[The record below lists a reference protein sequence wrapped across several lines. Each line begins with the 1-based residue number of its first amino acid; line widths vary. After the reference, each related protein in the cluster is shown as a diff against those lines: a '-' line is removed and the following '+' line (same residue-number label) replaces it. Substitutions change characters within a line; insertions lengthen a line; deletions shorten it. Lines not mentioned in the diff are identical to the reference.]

1 MMSINHLKLSK
12 KIVVLTVFFLI
23 STGLRAGSFDD
34 FFAAARTD
42 NEPAMVNLAFRGF
55 DLNTRDDTGESGLLV
70 ALRQGSLKVA
80 DFLLQQNAVDVE
92 ARNKAGESPL
102 MMAALKGQLPQARRL
117 IERRAEVNKPGW
129 TPLHY
134 AASNPGETSADMV
147 RLLLEHFA
155 YIDAESPN
163 KTTPLM
169 MAARYGADAVVELL
183 LKEGAD
189 PLLRNEQGLSA
200 IDFARQIGRARS
212 VEFIARHI
220 RAKQPSGKW

>member
-1 MMSINHLKLSK
+1 MLKIHFGICK
-12 KIVVLTVFFLI
+12 KSLVLIACVLL

-34 FFAAARTD
+34 FFGAARTD
-42 NEPAMVNLAFRGF
+42 NESTVVNLAFRGF
-55 DLNTRDDTGESGLLV
+55 DLNTRDAAGESALLV

-102 MMAALKGQLPQARRL
+102 MMAALKGLLPQARRL

-134 AASNPGETSADMV
+134 AASNPGEASAGMV
-147 RLLLEHFA
+147 RLLLAHFA

-169 MAARYGADAVVELL
+169 MAARYGTDAVVKLL
-183 LKEGAD
+183 LEEGAD
-189 PLLRNEQGLSA
+189 PLLRNEQGQSA
-200 IDFARQIGRARS
+200 IDFARAASRPAA
-212 VEFIARHI
+212 VELIAAQVRGK
-220 RAKQPSGKW
+220 RPAGKW

>member
-1 MMSINHLKLSK
+1 MLKLHSVIFK
-12 KIVVLTVFFLI
+12 KIFALVVFSLL

-34 FFAAARTD
+34 FFSAAQTD
-42 NEPAMVNLAFRGF
+42 NESAMVNLAFRGF
-55 DLNTRDDTGESGLLV
+55 DLNTRDDTGQSGLLL

-92 ARNKAGESPL
+92 ARNRAGESPL
-102 MMAALKGQLPQARRL
+102 MMAALKGHLPQARRL

-134 AASNPGETSADMV
+134 AASDPSEASANMV
-147 RLLLEHFA
+147 RLLLTHFA

-169 MAARYGADAVVELL
+169 MAARYGSDAAVKLL
-183 LKEGAD
+183 LEEGAD

-200 IDFARQIGRARS
+200 IDFARQAERS
-212 VEFIARHI
+212 VSVELIARYA
-220 RAKQPSGKW
+220 RAKQPTGRW

>member
-1 MMSINHLKLSK
+1 MLKLHSVICK
-12 KIVVLTVFFLI
+12 KIFALVLLSFL
-23 STGLRAGSFDD
+23 SMGLRAGSFDD
-34 FFAAARTD
+34 FFNAALTD
-42 NEPAMVNLAFRGF
+42 NESAMVNLAFRGF
-55 DLNTRDDTGESGLLV
+55 DLNTRDDTGQSGLLL

-92 ARNKAGESPL
+92 ARNRAGESPL
-102 MMAALKGQLPQARRL
+102 MMAALKGHLPQARRL

-134 AASNPGETSADMV
+134 AASDPSEASAAMV
-147 RLLLEHFA
+147 RLLLTHFA

-169 MAARYGADAVVELL
+169 MAARYGSDAAVKLL
-183 LKEGAD
+183 LEEGAD

-200 IDFARQIGRARS
+200 IDFARAASRPVAEYLIAAQVRGRRPA
-212 VEFIARHI
+212 
-220 RAKQPSGKW
+220 GKW

>member
-1 MMSINHLKLSK
+1 MLKLHPAICK
-12 KIVVLTVFFLI
+12 KIFVLAIFALL

-34 FFAAARTD
+34 FFSAAQTD
-42 NEPAMVNLAFRGF
+42 NESAMVNLAFRGF
-55 DLNTRDDTGESGLLV
+55 DLNTRDETGQSGLLV

-92 ARNKAGESPL
+92 ARNRAGESPL
-102 MMAALKGQLPQARRL
+102 MMAALKGHLPQARRL

-134 AASNPGETSADMV
+134 AASDPSDASADMV
-147 RLLLEHFA
+147 RLLLAHFA
-155 YIDAESPN
+155 YIDADSPN

-169 MAARYGADAVVELL
+169 MAARYGSDAAVKLL
-183 LKEGAD
+183 LQEGAD

-200 IDFARQIGRARS
+200 IDFARAASRPAS
-212 VEFIARHI
+212 VELIAARV
-220 RAKQPSGKW
+220 RAKQPAGKW